1 MKQSLR
7 FIESLENY
15 TWKVITRLSPTLP
28 WLWVGLVV
36 MVISASLITA
46 KSSLAGT
53 NGRVEAAVVAA
64 SVGDYDVAQSLWEKQ
79 IPVERGAEDMIYPD
93 RVIERE
99 IAKYQ
104 ELLAK
109 YPGHRDIYLVLSQLH
124 SQIGE
129 SEQAK
134 DYLEM
139 ARELDP
145 NNLMLKPE
153 FRN

>member
-7 FIESLENY
+7 FFESLENY
-15 TWKVITRLSPTLP
+15 TWKVVMRFSPTLP
-28 WLWVGLVV
+28 WIGVGLVV
-36 MVISASLITA
+36 MVISTSLFTA

-53 NGRVEAAVVAA
+53 SGRVEAAVVAS

-79 IPVERGAEDMIYPD
+79 LPTESGEEDLIYPK
-93 RVIERE
+93 RAVERE
-99 IAKYQ
+99 ITKYQ

-109 YPGHRDIYLVLSQLH
+109 YPGHRDIYLVLAQLYV
-124 SQIGE
+124 QIGE
-129 SEQAK
+129 REQAQ

-145 NNLMLKPE
+145 NNAY
-153 FRN
+153 FGQ